1 MSASKGH
8 NPHRAAA
15 PNWSKVTRYGR
26 RLRGPCVVRDFP
38 SRSQMPKRLSMNA
51 AIAASMSAFCGSGQ
65 LLYNVTVEA
74 HFTGLTFLL

>member
-1 MSASKGH
+1 
-8 NPHRAAA
+8 
-15 PNWSKVTRYGR
+15 
-26 RLRGPCVVRDFP
+26 
-38 SRSQMPKRLSMNA
+38 MPKRLSMNA